1 MYKGRGQLRI
11 PLPAEI
17 QEAFVEEGALELSL
31 EGGAGH
37 ARWGDALD
45 GKDSLAEA
53 QGESTGCGVRS
64 LEGGGQI

>member
-1 MYKGRGQLRI
+1 M
-11 PLPAEI
+11 PAGI

-53 QGESTGCGVRS
+53 QRESTGCGVWS
-64 LEGGGQI
+64 LEGGG